1 MKALYFEKTGSLDYL
16 TLTTRPD
23 PVVGADEVLVRIEAA
38 AINPSDP
45 KNVMGK
51 MSESRP
57 PRIPGRD
64 FSGVVLEGP
73 PAWKGKDVFGS
84 GGLLGFAKDGSHAEL
99 AAIPAAA
106 LVEKPQG
113 LGFGEAAALG
123 LSYLTA
129 WTAIVEAGRV
139 SKDDTVL
146 VLGASGAV
154 GSSAVKIAK
163 HLGAKRIL
171 GTLRSTAERE
181 RVSAIPADDWIEL
194 DRNPLPGG
202 ALRATGGRG
211 ADLILDVVGGPV
223 FEAVNQ
229 SLAHRGRHVVIA
241 SAPAEVTFNLVD
253 FYHREERLIGVDTLK
268 LSYEESARRLGAILP
283 LVSAGILT
291 PPEIERIPLEG
302 AVPAYR
308 AVLEGTARKKMVIE
322 PRG

>member
-1 MKALYFEKTGSLDYL
+1 VKALYFEKTGSLEQL
-16 TLTTRPD
+16 VLTTRPD
-23 PVVGADEVLVRIEAA
+23 PVPVIGEALVRIRAA

-45 KNVMGK
+45 KNVLGK
-51 MSESRP
+51 MSETRA

-64 FSGVVLEGP
+64 FAGVVIDGP
-73 PAWKGKDVFGS
+73 PNWKGKDVFGS
-84 GGLLGFAKDGSHAEL
+84 GGLLGFAKDGTHAEL
-99 AAIPAAA
+99 AAIPVAA
-106 LVEKPQG
+106 LLEKPKE

-163 HLGAKRIL
+163 HVGAKRVL
-171 GTLRSTAERE
+171 GTLRSNSERE

-194 DRNPLPGG
+194 DQNPLPGG
-202 ALRATGGRG
+202 AIRATGGRG
-211 ADLILDVVGGPV
+211 ADLILDVVGGPI

-229 SLAHRGRHVVIA
+229 SLARRGRHVVIA
-241 SAPAEVTFNLVD
+241 SAPPEVTFNLVD

-268 LSYEESARRLGAILP
+268 LSYEESARTLGAIIP
-283 LVSAGILT
+283 LVKAGILT
-291 PPEIERIPLEG
+291 PPEIEKIPLEN
-302 AVPAYR
+302 AVAAYK
-308 AVLEGTARKKMVIE
+308 AVLDGTARKKMVIE